1 MTKNTTT
8 SKTTFTAAPD
18 ALDLSRRHFVVGAS
32 AIGAGL
38 AIGFDLSVMSAANAA
53 EGSGTSSMTPLTT
66 PEIGVWVVV
75 QPNDDVTVRIV
86 RSEMGQGTITGLAQM
101 VAEELQCDWKKV
113 SYDYPSPGESLKRKQ
128 AWGSYS
134 TGGSR
139 GIRTSEQYV
148 RKGGAAARMMLI
160 QAAANQWGVPASEC
174 VAKDSVIT
182 HTPSGRK
189 TTFGKVSIAAS
200 QLAVPKEIALKDPK
214 EWTLIG
220 KSVNRIDGT
229 SDKVT
234 GKQIYAIDLK
244 LPGMLVATIH
254 ESPVFGG
261 KVKSYDATKASSMK
275 GVKKVV
281 QVGDSAVAVIA
292 DTFWQAKMGLDAV
305 NVTWDNGANGD
316 VNSASIKKAMVEGL
330 TANDAFVGNSNG
342 DAKEALAKASKTI
355 EATYFY
361 PFLNHATLEPQTAT
375 AKWTTDGC
383 EAWVPTQDG
392 EASLAAVIAASG
404 LPAEKCNVYKVNLG
418 GGFGRRGAF
427 QDYTTQA
434 VNIAKQMPGTPIKL
448 IWTREEDMTQGRY
461 HPVGMCKMTA
471 SIDDKKNITG
481 LNMRL
486 SGQSIL
492 AAVRPAVL
500 AANKG
505 KDPVAFQG
513 LDEKGEHGI
522 TYSFPN
528 LMIDHA
534 MRNTHVPPGFW
545 RGVNV
550 NQNAIFLETFMDEM
564 AEATG
569 MDAVEFRRKHM
580 ENFPRAVA
588 VLNAVA
594 DGIGW
599 TKPAKP
605 GVFRGLAQMR
615 SFGSYVAAAC
625 ELSVT
630 NGNEVKIHRIVAATD
645 PGYVVNPAQVE
656 RQVSGSFVYGLS
668 ALFEE
673 EITIDKGAVV
683 QKNFDTFNSIRLYQ
697 MPKVETIIIQ
707 GGGKEW
713 GGVGEPT
720 IAVAA
725 PAVLNAIY
733 RATGKRLRDV
743 PLKNSGMK
751 LV

>member
-1 MTKNTTT
+1 MTTT
-8 SKTTFTAAPD
+8 TNT
-18 ALDLSRRHFVVGAS
+18 SRRHFV
-32 AIGAGL
+32 IGTSTIAAGL
-38 AIGFDLSVMSAANAA
+38 AIGFDLPIISSANAA
-53 EGSGTSSMTPLTT
+53 MGNSISAMDPLTN
-66 PEIGVWVVV
+66 PEIGIWVVV
-75 QPNDDVTVRIV
+75 KPNDDVIVRIV

-113 SYDYPSPGESLKRKQ
+113 NYEYPSPAESLKRKQ

-148 RKGGAAARMMLI
+148 RKGGAAARIMLI
-160 QAAANQWGVPASEC
+160 QAAANQWNVPASEC

-189 TTFGKVSIAAS
+189 TTFGKVSVAAS
-200 QLAVPKEIALKDPK
+200 QLEVPKEVPLKDPK
-214 EWTLIG
+214 EWQLIG
-220 KSVNRIDGT
+220 KSVNRIDGMT
-229 SDKVT
+229 DKVT

-244 LPGMLVATIH
+244 FPGMLIATIK

-261 KVKSYDATKASSMK
+261 KVASYDAAKAQSMK

-292 DTFWQAKMGLDAV
+292 DTFWQAKTALDQV
-305 NVTWDNGANGD
+305 NIVWNNGANEN
-316 VNSASIKKAMVEGL
+316 VSSASIKKMLEEGL
-330 TANDAFVGNSNG
+330 NANDAFVHNTNG
-342 DAKEALAKASKTI
+342 DVKAAISDASKTI

-361 PFLNHATLEPQTAT
+361 PYLNHATLEPQTAT
-375 AKWTTDGC
+375 AKWTPDSC
-383 EAWVPTQDG
+383 EVWVPTQDG

-404 LPAEKCNVYKVNLG
+404 LPAEKCNAYKVNLG

-434 VNIAKQMPGTPIKL
+434 VNIAKQMPGTHIKL

-461 HPVGMCKMTA
+461 HPVMMCKMTA
-471 SIDDKKNITG
+471 AIDDKKNVTG

-492 AAVRPAVL
+492 AAVRPAVV

-505 KDPVAFQG
+505 KDPLAFQG
-513 LDEKGEHGI
+513 LEPTGEHGI

-528 LMIDHA
+528 LTIDHA

-545 RGVNV
+545 RGVNI
-550 NQNAIFLETFMDEM
+550 NQNAVFIETFMDEL

-569 MDAVEFRRKHM
+569 MDSVEFRRKHM
-580 ENFPRAVA
+580 EKFPRAIA

-599 TKPAKP
+599 TKPAAP
-605 GVFRGLAQMR
+605 GVYRGVAQMR

-625 ELSVT
+625 ELSVS
-630 NGNEVKIHRIVAATD
+630 NGTDVKIHRIVAATD
-645 PGYVVNPAQVE
+645 PSYAVNPAQIA

-673 EITIDKGAVV
+673 EITIEKGAVV
-683 QKNFDTFNSIRLYQ
+683 QKNFDTFNSIRLSQ
-697 MPKVETIIIQ
+697 MPKVETIIIE
-707 GGGKEW
+707 GGGKDW

-733 RATGKRLRDV
+733 RATGKRLRTV

>member
-1 MTKNTTT
+1 MNTNT
-8 SKTTFTAAPD
+8 
-18 ALDLSRRHFVVGAS
+18 SRRHFIVGSS
-32 AIGAGL
+32 AIATGL
-38 AIGFDLSVMSAANAA
+38 VIGFDLSFMSSANAA
-53 EGSGTSSMTPLTT
+53 MGTGSTAMTPLAT

-75 QPNDDVTVRIV
+75 KQNDDVVVRIV

-101 VAEELQCDWKKV
+101 VAEELQCNWKKV
-113 SYDYPSPGESLKRKQ
+113 SYEYPSPAENLKRNKV
-128 AWGSYS
+128 WGSYS

-160 QAAANQWGVPASEC
+160 QAAANQWNVPATEC
-174 VAKDSVIT
+174 IASDSNIT

-189 TTFGKVSIAAS
+189 TTFGKVSVAAS
-200 QLAVPKEIALKDPK
+200 QLEVPKDKDITLKDPK
-214 EWTLIG
+214 EWKLIG
-220 KSVNRIDGT
+220 KSVNRIDGVA
-229 SDKVT
+229 DKVT

-244 LPGMLVATIH
+244 FPGMLVATIK

-261 KVKSYDATKASSMK
+261 KLKSYDATKAQSMK

-281 QVGDSAVAVIA
+281 QVGDTAVAVVA
-292 DTFWQAKMGLDAV
+292 DTFWQAKTALDQV
-305 NVTWDNGANGD
+305 NIVWDGGPNAN
-316 VNSASIKKAMVEGL
+316 VSSASIKKMLEDGL
-330 TANDAFVGNSNG
+330 NHPDSFVHNKQGDSNSAIAG
-342 DAKEALAKASKTI
+342 ASKTL

-375 AKWTTDGC
+375 AKWTTDSC

-392 EASLAAVIAASG
+392 EASLAAVISASG
-404 LPAEKCNVYKVNLG
+404 LPADKCNVYKVNLG

-434 VNIAKQMPGTPIKL
+434 VNIAKQIPGTHIKL

-461 HPVGMCKMTA
+461 HPVMMCKLTA
-471 SIDDKKNITG
+471 GIDSKKQITG
-481 LNMRL
+481 VNMRL

-492 AAVRPAVL
+492 AAVRPAVVE
-500 AANKG
+500 ANKG
-505 KDPVAFQG
+505 KDPLAFQG
-513 LDEKGEHGI
+513 LEDSGEHGF

-528 LMIDHA
+528 ITIDHA

-550 NQNAIFLETFMDEM
+550 NQNAVFIETFMDEM
-564 AEATG
+564 AEAVG
-569 MDAVEFRRKHM
+569 VDAVEFRRQHM
-580 ENFPRAVA
+580 GNHPRAIA

-599 TKPAKP
+599 TKPASP
-605 GVFRGLAQMR
+605 GVFRGVAQMR

-625 ELSVT
+625 ELSVS
-630 NGNEVKIHRIVAATD
+630 NGNEVKIHRFVAATD
-645 PGYVVNPAQVE
+645 PGYVVNPAQVA

-697 MPKVETIIIQ
+697 MPKVETIIIE

-733 RATGKRLRDV
+733 RATGKRLRTV
-743 PLKNSGMK
+743 PLKNSGIK

>member
-1 MTKNTTT
+1 MTMNTNT
-8 SKTTFTAAPD
+8 
-18 ALDLSRRHFVVGAS
+18 SRRHFIVGSS
-32 AIGAGL
+32 AIATGL
-38 AIGFDLSVMSAANAA
+38 VIGFDFSLMSSAHAAM
-53 EGSGTSSMTPLTT
+53 GTGTTAMTPLAT

-75 QPNDDVTVRIV
+75 KPNDDVVVRIV

-113 SYDYPSPGESLKRKQ
+113 SYDYPSPGENLKRNKV
-128 AWGSYS
+128 WGSYS

-148 RKGGAAARMMLI
+148 RKGGAAARMMLV

-174 VAKDSVIT
+174 VANDSVIT

-189 TTFGKVSIAAS
+189 TTYGKVSVAAS
-200 QLAVPKEIALKDPK
+200 QLEVPKEIPLKDPK
-214 EWTLIG
+214 EWKLIG
-220 KSVNRIDGT
+220 KSVNRIDGVA
-229 SDKVT
+229 DKVT

-244 LPGMLVATIH
+244 MPGMLVATIK

-261 KVKSYDATKASSMK
+261 KVKSYDAAKAQSMK

-281 QVGDSAVAVIA
+281 QVSDSSIAVVA
-292 DTFWQAKMGLDAV
+292 DTFWQAKTALDQV
-305 NVTWDNGANGD
+305 NIVWDNGNNGN
-316 VNSASIKKAMVEGL
+316 VTSASIKKMLEEGL
-330 TANDAFVGNSNG
+330 TADDAFVHNKKG
-342 DAKEALAKASKTI
+342 DVKSAIADAAKTI

-375 AKWTTDGC
+375 AKWTPDFC

-404 LPAEKCNVYKVNLG
+404 LPADKCNVYKVNLG

-461 HPVGMCKMTA
+461 HPVMMCKLTA
-471 SIDDKKNITG
+471 AIDSKKQVTG
-481 LNMRL
+481 INMRL

-492 AAVRPAVL
+492 AAVRPAVV

-505 KDPVAFQG
+505 KDPVVFQG
-513 LDEKGEHGI
+513 LEDSGEHGF

-528 LMIDHA
+528 ITVDHA

-550 NQNAIFLETFMDEM
+550 NQNAIFIETFMDEM
-564 AEATG
+564 AEATS
-569 MDAVEFRRKHM
+569 MDAVEFRRQHM
-580 ENFPRAVA
+580 KDFPRAVA

-599 TKPAKP
+599 TKPAAP
-605 GVFRGLAQMR
+605 GVFRGVAQMR

-645 PGYVVNPAQVE
+645 PGYVVNPAQVA
-656 RQVSGSFVYGLS
+656 RQVSGSFLYGLS

-707 GGGKEW
+707 GGGKDW

-733 RATGKRLRDV
+733 RATGKRLRTV
-743 PLKNSGMK
+743 PLKNSGIK

>member
-1 MTKNTTT
+1 
-8 SKTTFTAAPD
+8 
-18 ALDLSRRHFVVGAS
+18 
-32 AIGAGL
+32 
-38 AIGFDLSVMSAANAA
+38 MSEANAA
-53 EGSGTSSMTPLTT
+53 IGTGTTAMTPLAS
-66 PEIGVWVVV
+66 PEIGVWVVIK
-75 QPNDDVTVRIV
+75 PNDDVIVRIV

-101 VAEELQCDWKKV
+101 VAEELECDWKKV
-113 SYDYPSPGESLKRKQ
+113 SYDYPSPAENLKRNKV
-128 AWGSYS
+128 WGSYS

-148 RKGGAAARMMLI
+148 RKGGAAARIMLV
-160 QAAANQWGVPASEC
+160 QAAANQWNVPASEC
-174 VAKDSVIT
+174 VANNSVIT

-189 TTFGKVSIAAS
+189 TSFGKVSVAAS
-200 QLAVPKEIALKDPK
+200 QLEVPKEVPLKDPK
-214 EWTLIG
+214 EWKLIG

-244 LPGMLVATIH
+244 LPGMLTATIK
-254 ESPVFGG
+254 ESPVFGS
-261 KVKSYDATKASSMK
+261 KVKSYDAAKAQSMK

-281 QVGDSAVAVIA
+281 QVGDTAVAVVA
-292 DTFWQAKMGLDAV
+292 DTFWQAKTALEQV
-305 NVTWDNGANGD
+305 NIIWESSPNDTVS
-316 VNSASIKKAMVEGL
+316 SASIKKMLEEGL
-330 TANDAFVGNSNG
+330 NASDTFVGNANG
-342 DAKEALAKASKTI
+342 DMNAALSNASKKI

-375 AKWTTDGC
+375 AKWTTDSC

-404 LPAEKCNVYKVNLG
+404 LPADKCNVYKVNLG

-434 VNIAKQMPGTPIKL
+434 VNIAKQMPGTPVKL

-461 HPVGMCKMTA
+461 HPVMMCKMTA
-471 SIDDKKNITG
+471 AIDDKKNITG

-492 AAVRPAVL
+492 SAVRPAVV

-505 KDPVAFQG
+505 KDPVVYQG
-513 LDEKGEHGI
+513 LDQIGEHGI

-528 LMIDHA
+528 LSIDHA

-550 NQNAIFLETFMDEM
+550 NQNAIFIETFMDEM

-569 MDAVEFRRKHM
+569 IDAVEFRRKHM
-580 ENFPRAVA
+580 KEFPRAVA

-599 TKPAKP
+599 NKPAAP
-605 GVFRGLAQMR
+605 GVFRGVAQMR

-625 ELSVT
+625 ELSVK

-645 PGYVVNPAQVE
+645 PGYIVNPAQVA

-673 EITIDKGAVV
+673 EITIEKGAVV
-683 QKNFDTFNSIRLYQ
+683 QKNFDTFGSIRLSQ
-697 MPKVETIIIQ
+697 MPPVETIVIQ

-725 PAVLNAIY
+725 PAVLNAFY
-733 RATGKRLRDV
+733 RATGKRLRTV
-743 PLKNSGMK
+743 PLKNSGIK

>member
-1 MTKNTTT
+1 MTTT
-8 SKTTFTAAPD
+8 INT
-18 ALDLSRRHFVVGAS
+18 SRRHFVVGSS
-32 AIGAGL
+32 AIATGL
-38 AIGFDLSVMSAANAA
+38 AIGFDLTLMSSANAA
-53 EGSGTSSMTPLTT
+53 VGTGTTAMTPLAN

-75 QPNDDVTVRIV
+75 KPNDDVIVRIV

-101 VAEELQCDWKKV
+101 VAEELECDWKKV
-113 SYDYPSPGESLKRKQ
+113 SYDYPSPAENLKRNKV
-128 AWGSYS
+128 WGSYS

-160 QAAANQWGVPASEC
+160 QAAANQWNVPVTEC
-174 VAKDSVIT
+174 VAANSVIT

-189 TTFGKVSIAAS
+189 ITFGKVSVAAS
-200 QLAVPKEIALKDPK
+200 QLPVPTEVPLKDPK
-214 EWTLIG
+214 EWKLIG

-229 SDKVT
+229 ADKVT
-234 GKQIYAIDLK
+234 GRQVYAIDLK
-244 LPGMLVATIH
+244 MPGMLVANIK

-261 KVKSYDATKASSMK
+261 KVKSYDAAKAQSMK

-281 QVGDSAVAVIA
+281 QVGDSAVAVVA
-292 DTFWQAKMGLDAV
+292 ETFWQAKTALDQV
-305 NVTWDNGANGD
+305 NIVWDNGANGN
-316 VNSASIKKAMVEGL
+316 VSSASIKKMLEDGL
-330 TANDAFVGNSNG
+330 NADDAFVHNSNG
-342 DAKEALAKASKTI
+342 DVSTAFSSASKKI

-375 AKWTTDGC
+375 AKWTADSC

-404 LPAEKCNVYKVNLG
+404 LPSEKCNVYKVNLG

-448 IWTREEDMTQGRY
+448 IWTRDEDMTQGRY
-461 HPVGMCKMTA
+461 HPVMMCKMSA
-471 SIDDKKNITG
+471 AIDDKKNVTG

-492 AAVRPAVL
+492 AAVRPAVV

-505 KDPVAFQG
+505 KDPLAFQG
-513 LDEKGEHGI
+513 VEPTGEHGI
-522 TYSFPN
+522 TYSFLN
-528 LMIDHA
+528 LNIDHA

-550 NQNAIFLETFMDEM
+550 NQNAVFIETFMDEL

-580 ENFPRAVA
+580 KEFPRAVA

-599 TKPAKP
+599 TKPAAP
-605 GVFRGLAQMR
+605 GVYRGVAQMR

-625 ELSVT
+625 ELSVK

-645 PGYVVNPAQVE
+645 PGYIVNPAQVS

-673 EITIDKGAVV
+673 EITIEKGAVV
-683 QKNFDTFNSIRLYQ
+683 QKNFDTFGSIRLAQ
-697 MPKVETIIIQ
+697 MPPVETIVIQ
-707 GGGKEW
+707 GGGKDW

-725 PAVLNAIY
+725 PAVLNAFY
-733 RATGKRLRDV
+733 RATGKRLRTV
-743 PLKNSGMK
+743 PLKNSGIK

>member
-1 MTKNTTT
+1 MTTT
-8 SKTTFTAAPD
+8 TNTA
-18 ALDLSRRHFVVGAS
+18 RRHFVIGSS
-32 AIGAGL
+32 AIATGL
-38 AIGFDLSVMSAANAA
+38 AIGFDFSFMSEASAAM
-53 EGSGTSSMTPLTT
+53 GTGTTAMTPLAT

-75 QPNDDVTVRIV
+75 KPNDDVVVRIV

-113 SYDYPSPGESLKRKQ
+113 SYDYPSPGENLKRNKV
-128 AWGSYS
+128 WGSYS

-160 QAAANQWGVPASEC
+160 QAAANQWNVPASEC

-182 HTPSGRK
+182 HTPSGKK
-189 TTFGKVSIAAS
+189 TTFGKVSVAAS
-200 QLAVPKEIALKDPK
+200 QLEVPKDAPLKDPK

-220 KSVNRIDGT
+220 KPVNRIDGVA
-229 SDKVT
+229 DKVT
-234 GKQIYAIDLK
+234 GRQVYAIDLK
-244 LPGMLVATIH
+244 MPGMLVATIQ

-261 KVKSYDATKASSMK
+261 KVKSYDAAKAQSMK

-281 QVGDSAVAVIA
+281 QVGDSAVAVVA
-292 DTFWQAKMGLDAV
+292 ETFWQAKTALDQV
-305 NVTWDNGANGD
+305 NIVWDNGANAN
-316 VNSASIKKAMVEGL
+316 VSSASIKKMLEEGL
-330 TANDAFVGNSNG
+330 NADDAFVHNANG
-342 DAKEALAKASKTI
+342 DVKAAMSGASKKL

-375 AKWTTDGC
+375 AKWTADAC

-448 IWTREEDMTQGRY
+448 IWTRAEDMTQGRY
-461 HPVGMCKMTA
+461 HPVMMCKMSA
-471 SIDDKKNITG
+471 AIDDKKNVTAV
-481 LNMRL
+481 NMRL

-492 AAVRPAVL
+492 AAVRPAVVE
-500 AANKG
+500 ANKG
-505 KDPVAFQG
+505 KDPLAFQG
-513 LDEKGEHGI
+513 VEPSGEHGI
-522 TYSFPN
+522 CYSFPN
-528 LMIDHA
+528 LNIDHA

-550 NQNAIFLETFMDEM
+550 NQNAIFIETFMDEM

-580 ENFPRAVA
+580 QEFPRAVA

-605 GVFRGLAQMR
+605 GVYRGIAQMR

-645 PGYVVNPAQVE
+645 PGYAVNPAQIE

-673 EITIDKGAVV
+673 EITIEKGAVV

-733 RATGKRLRDV
+733 RATGKRLRTV
-743 PLKNSGMK
+743 PLKNSGIK

>member
-1 MTKNTTT
+1 MTNAINT
-8 SKTTFTAAPD
+8 
-18 ALDLSRRHFVVGAS
+18 SRRQFVVGSS
-32 AIGAGL
+32 AIATGL
-38 AIGFDLSVMSAANAA
+38 AIGFDLSFMSSANAA
-53 EGSGTSSMTPLTT
+53 MGTGTTSMTPLAT
-66 PEIGVWVVV
+66 PEIGVWVVIK
-75 QPNDDVTVRIV
+75 PNDDVVVRIV

-101 VAEELQCDWKKV
+101 VAEELECDWKKV
-113 SYDYPSPGESLKRKQ
+113 NYEYPSPAESLKRK
-128 AWGSYS
+128 AVWGSYS

-160 QAAANQWGVPASEC
+160 QAAANQWNVPASEC
-174 VAKDSVIT
+174 VAANSVIT

-189 TTFGKVSIAAS
+189 TTFGKVSVAAS
-200 QLAVPKEIALKDPK
+200 QLPVPTDVPLKDPK
-214 EWTLIG
+214 EWKLIG
-220 KSVNRIDGT
+220 KSVNRIDGV

-234 GKQIYAIDLK
+234 GRQVYAIDLK
-244 LPGMLVATIH
+244 IPGMLVANIK

-261 KVKSYDATKASSMK
+261 KVKSYDAAKAQSMK

-281 QVGDSAVAVIA
+281 QVGDSAVAVVA
-292 DTFWQAKMGLDAV
+292 DTFWQAKTALDQV
-305 NVTWDNGANGD
+305 NIVWDNGANGD
-316 VNSASIKKAMVEGL
+316 VSSASIKKMLEDGL
-330 TANDAFVGNSNG
+330 SADDAFVHNTNG
-342 DAKEALAKASKTI
+342 DVKSALSNASKKI

-375 AKWTTDGC
+375 AKWTPDSC

-404 LPAEKCNVYKVNLG
+404 LAAEKCNVYKVNLG

-461 HPVGMCKMTA
+461 HPVMMCKMTA
-471 SIDDKKNITG
+471 AIDDKKNVTG

-492 AAVRPAVL
+492 AAVRPAVV

-505 KDPVAFQG
+505 KDPLTFQG
-513 LDEKGEHGI
+513 LEPSGEHGI

-528 LMIDHA
+528 LTIDHA

-550 NQNAIFLETFMDEM
+550 NQNAIFIETFMDEL

-580 ENFPRAVA
+580 KEFPRAEA

-599 TKPAKP
+599 TKPAAP
-605 GVFRGLAQMR
+605 GVYRGVAQMR

-625 ELSVT
+625 ELSVK

-645 PGYVVNPAQVE
+645 PGYVVNPAQVN

-673 EITIDKGAVV
+673 EITLEKGAVV
-683 QKNFDTFNSIRLYQ
+683 QKNFDTFNSIRLSQ

-707 GGGKEW
+707 GGGKDW

-733 RATGKRLRDV
+733 RATGKRYRTV
-743 PLKNSGMK
+743 PLKNSGIK

>member
-1 MTKNTTT
+1 MTTT
-8 SKTTFTAAPD
+8 INN
-18 ALDLSRRHFVVGAS
+18 SRRHFIVGSS
-32 AIGAGL
+32 AIAAGL
-38 AIGFDLSVMSAANAA
+38 AIGFDLGFVSEANAA
-53 EGSGTSSMTPLTT
+53 MGTGTTSMTPLAT
-66 PEIGVWVVV
+66 PEIGVWVVIK
-75 QPNDDVTVRIV
+75 PNDDVIVRIV

-101 VAEELQCDWKKV
+101 VAEELECDWKKV
-113 SYDYPSPGESLKRKQ
+113 SYEYPSPAESLKRKQ
-128 AWGSYS
+128 VWGSYS

-160 QAAANQWGVPASEC
+160 EAAANQWNVPAAEC
-174 VAKDSVIT
+174 VAANSVIT

-189 TTFGKVSIAAS
+189 TTFGKVSVAAS
-200 QLAVPKEIALKDPK
+200 QLEVPKDIPLKDPK
-214 EWTLIG
+214 DWKLIG
-220 KSVNRIDGT
+220 KPVNRIDGVA
-229 SDKVT
+229 DKVT
-234 GKQIYAIDLK
+234 GRQIYAIDLK
-244 LPGMLVATIH
+244 MPGMLIATIK

-261 KVKSYDATKASSMK
+261 KVKSYDAAKAQNMK
-275 GVKKVV
+275 GVKQVV
-281 QVGDSAVAVIA
+281 QVGDSAVAVVA
-292 DTFWQAKMGLDAV
+292 DTFWQAKTALDQV
-305 NVTWDNGANGD
+305 NIVWDSGANAN
-316 VNSASIKKAMVEGL
+316 VSSASIKKMLEDGL
-330 TANDAFVGNSNG
+330 TANDAFVHNTNG
-342 DAKEALAKASKTI
+342 DVQSALSSASKKV

-375 AKWTTDGC
+375 AKWTPDSC

-404 LPAEKCNVYKVNLG
+404 LPSEKCNVYKVNLG

-434 VNIAKQMPGTPIKL
+434 VNIAKQFPGTPIKL

-461 HPVGMCKMTA
+461 HPVMMCKMTA
-471 SIDDKKNITG
+471 AIDDKNNVTG

-492 AAVRPAVL
+492 AAVRPAVV

-505 KDPVAFQG
+505 KDPLAFQG
-513 LDEKGEHGI
+513 VEPSGEHGI
-522 TYSFPN
+522 TYTFPN
-528 LMIDHA
+528 LTIDHA

-550 NQNAIFLETFMDEM
+550 NQNAVFMETFMDEL
-564 AEATG
+564 AEVTG
-569 MDAVEFRRKHM
+569 VDAVEFRRKHM
-580 ENFPRAVA
+580 QQFPRALA

-599 TKPAKP
+599 TKPAAP
-605 GVFRGLAQMR
+605 GIFRGVAQMR

-625 ELSVT
+625 ELSVK

-645 PGYVVNPAQVE
+645 PGYVVNPAQVS
-656 RQVSGSFVYGLS
+656 RQVSGSFLYGLS

-683 QKNFDTFNSIRLYQ
+683 QKNFDTFNSIRLAQ

-733 RATGKRLRDV
+733 RATGTRYRTV
-743 PLKNSGMK
+743 PLKNSGIK

>member
-1 MTKNTTT
+1 MTTT
-8 SKTTFTAAPD
+8 TNT
-18 ALDLSRRHFVVGAS
+18 SRRHFVIGSGAI
-32 AIGAGL
+32 ATGL
-38 AIGFDLSVMSAANAA
+38 AIGFDFSFMSSANAA
-53 EGSGTSSMTPLTT
+53 MGTGTTAMTPLAT
-66 PEIGVWVVV
+66 PEIGIWVVV
-75 QPNDDVTVRIV
+75 KPNDDVVVRIV

-113 SYDYPSPGESLKRKQ
+113 SYEYPSPGENVKRKL

-148 RKGGAAARMMLI
+148 RKGGAAARIMLI
-160 QAAANQWGVPASEC
+160 QAAANQWNVPAAEC

-182 HTPSGRK
+182 HTPTGKK
-189 TTFGKVSIAAS
+189 TTFGKVSVAAS
-200 QLAVPKEIALKDPK
+200 QLEVPKDVPLKDPK

-220 KSVNRIDGT
+220 KPVNRIDGVA
-229 SDKVT
+229 DKVT
-234 GKQIYAIDLK
+234 GRQVYAIDLK
-244 LPGMLVATIH
+244 MPGMLVATIQQ
-254 ESPVFGG
+254 SPVFGG
-261 KVKSYDATKASSMK
+261 KVKSYDAAKAQSMK

-281 QVGDSAVAVIA
+281 QVGDSAVAVVA
-292 DTFWQAKMGLDAV
+292 ETFWQAKMALDQVNITWDSGSNV
-305 NVTWDNGANGD
+305 NVSSASIKKMLEEGLNANDAFVHNANGD
-316 VNSASIKKAMVEGL
+316 VNAAMSG
-330 TANDAFVGNSNG
+330 
-342 DAKEALAKASKTI
+342 ASKKL

-375 AKWTTDGC
+375 AKWTTDSC

-434 VNIAKQMPGTPIKL
+434 VDIAKQMPGTPIKL
-448 IWTREEDMTQGRY
+448 IWSRAEDMTQGRY
-461 HPVGMCKMTA
+461 HPVMMCKMSA
-471 SIDDKKNITG
+471 AIDDKKNVTAV
-481 LNMRL
+481 NMRL

-492 AAVRPAVL
+492 AAVRPAVVE
-500 AANKG
+500 ANKG
-505 KDPVAFQG
+505 KDPLTFQG
-513 LDEKGEHGI
+513 LEPSGEHGI

-528 LMIDHA
+528 LNIDHA

-550 NQNAIFLETFMDEM
+550 NQNAIFIETFVDEM

-569 MDAVEFRRKHM
+569 MDAVEFRRQHM
-580 ENFPRAVA
+580 QNFPRAMA

-599 TKPAKP
+599 TTPAKP
-605 GVFRGLAQMR
+605 GVYRGIAQMR

-645 PGYVVNPAQVE
+645 PGYAVNPAQIA

-673 EITIDKGAVV
+673 EITIEKGAVI
-683 QKNFDTFNSIRLYQ
+683 QKNFDSFNSIRLYQ

-733 RATGKRLRDV
+733 RATGKRLRTV
-743 PLKNSGMK
+743 PLKNSGIK

>member
-1 MTKNTTT
+1 MN
-8 SKTTFTAAPD
+8 ARD
-18 ALDLSRRHFVVGAS
+18 QALNPARRDFIIGS
-32 AIGAGL
+32 SLLGAGL
-38 AIGFDLSVMSAANAA
+38 AIGFSFPSIAKAAVPAAKNVTNTAAN
-53 EGSGTSSMTPLTT
+53 
-66 PEIGVWVVV
+66 EIGAWVVIK
-75 QPNDDVTVRIV
+75 PDDTVIVRVV
-86 RSEMGQGTITGLAQM
+86 RSEMGQGTITGLAQLI
-101 VAEELQCDWKKV
+101 AEELECDW
-113 SYDYPSPGESLKRKQ
+113 SRITYEYPTPGESLKRKRI
-128 AWGSYS
+128 WGDFS

-139 GIRTSEQYV
+139 GIRTSHEYV

-160 QAAANQWGVPASEC
+160 QAAANQWNVPTSEC
-174 VAKDSVIT
+174 VAANSVIT

-189 TTFGKVSIAAS
+189 TTFGKVSVAAS
-200 QLAVPKEIALKDPK
+200 QLPVPTEVPLKDPK
-214 EWTLIG
+214 EWKLIG
-220 KSVNRIDGT
+220 KSVNRIDGM

-234 GKQIYAIDLK
+234 GRQIYAIDLK
-244 LPGMLVATIH
+244 LPGMLVANIK

-261 KVKSYDATKASSMK
+261 KVKSYDAAKAQSMK
-275 GVKKVV
+275 GVRKVV
-281 QVGDSAVAVIA
+281 QVGDSAVAVVA
-292 DTFWQAKMGLDAV
+292 DTFWQAKTALDQV
-305 NVTWDNGANGD
+305 NIVWDNGANGD
-316 VNSASIKKAMVEGL
+316 VSSASIKKMLEEGL
-330 TANDAFVGNSNG
+330 NADDAFVHNTNG
-342 DAKEALAKASKTI
+342 DVKSALSNASKKI

-375 AKWTTDGC
+375 AKWTPDSC

-434 VNIAKQMPGTPIKL
+434 VNIAKQMPGVPVKL

-461 HPVGMCKMTA
+461 HPVMMCKMTA
-471 SIDDKKNITG
+471 AIDDKKNVTG

-492 AAVRPAVL
+492 ATVRPAVV

-505 KDPVAFQG
+505 KDPLAFQG
-513 LDEKGEHGI
+513 VEPTGEHGI

-528 LMIDHA
+528 LTIDHA

-550 NQNAIFLETFMDEM
+550 NQNAIFIETFMDEL

-580 ENFPRAVA
+580 KDFPRAVA

-599 TKPAKP
+599 TKPAAP
-605 GVFRGLAQMR
+605 GVYRGLAQMR

-625 ELSVT
+625 ELSVK

-645 PGYVVNPAQVE
+645 PGYVVNPAQVN

-673 EITIDKGAVV
+673 EITIEKGAVV
-683 QKNFDTFNSIRLYQ
+683 QKNFDTFNSIRLSQ

-707 GGGKEW
+707 GGGKDW

-733 RATGKRLRDV
+733 RATGKRYRTV
-743 PLKNSGMK
+743 PLKNSGIK

>member
-1 MTKNTTT
+1 MTTT
-8 SKTTFTAAPD
+8 TTTNT
-18 ALDLSRRHFVVGAS
+18 SRRHFV
-32 AIGAGL
+32 IGTSTIAAGL
-38 AIGFDLSVMSAANAA
+38 AIGFDLPIISSANAA
-53 EGSGTSSMTPLTT
+53 MGNGVSAMDPLTN
-66 PEIGVWVVV
+66 PEIGIWVVV
-75 QPNDDVTVRIV
+75 KPNDDVIVRIV

-113 SYDYPSPGESLKRKQ
+113 NYEYPSPAESLKRKQ

-148 RKGGAAARMMLI
+148 RKGGAAARIMLI
-160 QAAANQWGVPASEC
+160 QAAANQWNVPASEC

-189 TTFGKVSIAAS
+189 TTFGKVSVAAS
-200 QLAVPKEIALKDPK
+200 QLEVPKEVPLKDPK
-214 EWTLIG
+214 EWQLIG
-220 KSVNRIDGT
+220 KSVNRIDGMT
-229 SDKVT
+229 DKVT

-244 LPGMLVATIH
+244 FPGMLIATIK

-261 KVKSYDATKASSMK
+261 KVASYDAAKAQSMK

-281 QVGDSAVAVIA
+281 QVGDTAIAVIA
-292 DTFWQAKMGLDAV
+292 DTFWQAKTALDQV
-305 NVTWDNGANGD
+305 NIVWNNGANEN
-316 VNSASIKKAMVEGL
+316 VSSASIKKMLEEGL
-330 TANDAFVGNSNG
+330 NADDAFVHNTNG
-342 DAKEALAKASKTI
+342 DVKAAISGSSKTI

-361 PFLNHATLEPQTAT
+361 PYLNHATLEPQTAT
-375 AKWTTDGC
+375 AKWTSDSC
-383 EAWVPTQDG
+383 EVWVPTQDG

-404 LPAEKCNVYKVNLG
+404 LPAEKCNAYKVNLG

-434 VNIAKQMPGTPIKL
+434 VNIAKQMPGTHIKL

-461 HPVGMCKMTA
+461 HPVMMCKMTA
-471 SIDDKKNITG
+471 AIDDKKNVTG

-492 AAVRPAVL
+492 AAVRPAVV

-505 KDPVAFQG
+505 KDPLAFQG
-513 LDEKGEHGI
+513 LEPTGEHGI

-528 LMIDHA
+528 LTIDHA

-545 RGVNV
+545 RGVNI
-550 NQNAIFLETFMDEM
+550 NQNAVFIETFMDEL

-569 MDAVEFRRKHM
+569 MDSVEFRRKHM
-580 ENFPRAVA
+580 EKFPRAIA

-599 TKPAKP
+599 TKPAAP
-605 GVFRGLAQMR
+605 GVYRGVAQMR

-625 ELSVT
+625 ELSVS
-630 NGNEVKIHRIVAATD
+630 NGTDVKIHRIVAATD
-645 PGYVVNPAQVE
+645 PSYAVNPAQIA

-673 EITIDKGAVV
+673 EITIEKGAVV
-683 QKNFDTFNSIRLYQ
+683 QKNFDTFNSIRLSQ
-697 MPKVETIIIQ
+697 MPKVETIIIE
-707 GGGKEW
+707 GGGKDW

-733 RATGKRLRDV
+733 RATGKRLRTV

>member
-1 MTKNTTT
+1 MTTKTNPTNT
-8 SKTTFTAAPD
+8 
-18 ALDLSRRHFVVGAS
+18 SRRHFVIGSS
-32 AIGAGL
+32 AIATGL
-38 AIGFDLSVMSAANAA
+38 AIGFDLSLVSTAQAAM
-53 EGSGTSSMTPLTT
+53 GTGTTSMTPLDT

-75 QPNDDVTVRIV
+75 KPNDDVVVRVV

-113 SYDYPSPGESLKRKQ
+113 SYDYPSPAENLKRNKV
-128 AWGSYS
+128 WGSYS

-148 RKGGAAARMMLI
+148 RKGGAAARMMLV
-160 QAAANQWGVPASEC
+160 QAAANQWNVPVAEC

-182 HTPSGRK
+182 HTPSGK
-189 TTFGKVSIAAS
+189 QTTFGKVSVAAS
-200 QLAVPKEIALKDPK
+200 KLEVPKDVPLKDPMQWK
-214 EWTLIG
+214 LIG

-229 SDKVT
+229 ADKVT
-234 GKQIYAIDLK
+234 GKQVYAIDLK
-244 LPGMLVATIH
+244 LPGMLVANIKQ
-254 ESPVFGG
+254 SPVFGG
-261 KVKSYDATKASSMK
+261 KVKSYDAAKAQSMK

-292 DTFWQAKMGLDAV
+292 DTFWQAKTALDQV
-305 NVTWDNGANGD
+305 NIVWDNGNNANLS
-316 VNSASIKKAMVEGL
+316 SADIKKMLEEGL
-330 TANDAFVGNSNG
+330 SAQDTFIGNSNG
-342 DAKEALAKASKTI
+342 DVKAALASASKKI

-361 PFLNHATLEPQTAT
+361 PYLNHATLEPQTAT
-375 AKWTTDGC
+375 AKWTPDSC

-434 VNIAKQMPGTPIKL
+434 VNIAKQMPGTPVKM

-461 HPVGMCKMTA
+461 HPVMMCKMTA
-471 SIDDKKNITG
+471 AIDDKKNITG
-481 LNMRL
+481 LDMRL

-492 AAVRPAVL
+492 AKVRPAVVE
-500 AANKG
+500 ANKG
-505 KDPVAFQG
+505 KDPVVFQG
-513 LDEKGEHGI
+513 LDVAGEHGI

-528 LMIDHA
+528 LTIDHA
-534 MRNTHVPPGFW
+534 MRNPNVPPGFW

-550 NQNAIFLETFMDEM
+550 NQNAIFIETFMDEM

-580 ENFPRAVA
+580 EKYPRAVA

-599 TKPAKP
+599 NKPAAP
-605 GVFRGLAQMR
+605 GVYRGVAQMR

-625 ELSVT
+625 ELSVK

-645 PGYVVNPAQVE
+645 PGYVVNPAQVA

-673 EITIDKGAVV
+673 EITIEKGAVV
-683 QKNFDTFNSIRLYQ
+683 QKNFDTFGSIRLSQ
-697 MPKVETIIIQ
+697 MPKVETIIIE
-707 GGGKEW
+707 GGGKDW

-725 PAVLNAIY
+725 PAVLNAFY
-733 RATGKRLRDV
+733 RATGKRLRTV
-743 PLKNSGMK
+743 PLKNSGIK

>member
-1 MTKNTTT
+1 MTTT
-8 SKTTFTAAPD
+8 TTTNT
-18 ALDLSRRHFVVGAS
+18 SRRHFV
-32 AIGAGL
+32 IGTSTIAAGL
-38 AIGFDLSVMSAANAA
+38 AIGFDLPIISSANAA
-53 EGSGTSSMTPLTT
+53 MGNGVSAMDPLTN
-66 PEIGVWVVV
+66 PEIGIWVVV
-75 QPNDDVTVRIV
+75 KPNDDVIVRIV

-113 SYDYPSPGESLKRKQ
+113 NYEYPSPAESLKRKQ

-148 RKGGAAARMMLI
+148 RKGGAAARIMLI
-160 QAAANQWGVPASEC
+160 QAAANQWNVPASEC

-189 TTFGKVSIAAS
+189 TTFGKVSVAAS
-200 QLAVPKEIALKDPK
+200 QLEVPKEVPLKDPK
-214 EWTLIG
+214 EWQLIG
-220 KSVNRIDGT
+220 KSVNRIDGMT
-229 SDKVT
+229 DKVT

-244 LPGMLVATIH
+244 FPGMLIATIK

-261 KVKSYDATKASSMK
+261 KVVSYDAAKAQSMK

-281 QVGDSAVAVIA
+281 QVGDTAVAVIA
-292 DTFWQAKMGLDAV
+292 DTFWQAKTALDQV
-305 NVTWDNGANGD
+305 NIVWNNGANEN
-316 VNSASIKKAMVEGL
+316 VSSASIKKMLEEGL
-330 TANDAFVGNSNG
+330 NANDAFVHNTNG
-342 DAKEALAKASKTI
+342 DVKAAISDASKTI

-361 PFLNHATLEPQTAT
+361 PYLNHATLEPQTAT
-375 AKWTTDGC
+375 AKWTPDSC
-383 EAWVPTQDG
+383 EVWVPTQDG

-404 LPAEKCNVYKVNLG
+404 LPAEKCNAYKVNLG

-434 VNIAKQMPGTPIKL
+434 VNIAKQMPGTHIKL

-461 HPVGMCKMTA
+461 HPVMMCKMTA
-471 SIDDKKNITG
+471 AIDDKKNVTG

-492 AAVRPAVL
+492 AAVRPAVV

-505 KDPVAFQG
+505 KDPLAFQG
-513 LDEKGEHGI
+513 LEPTGEHGI

-528 LMIDHA
+528 LTIDHA

-545 RGVNV
+545 RGVNI
-550 NQNAIFLETFMDEM
+550 NQNAVFIETFMDEL

-569 MDAVEFRRKHM
+569 MDSVEFRRKHM
-580 ENFPRAVA
+580 EKFPRAIA

-599 TKPAKP
+599 TKPAAP
-605 GVFRGLAQMR
+605 GVYRGVAQMR

-625 ELSVT
+625 ELSVS
-630 NGNEVKIHRIVAATD
+630 NGTDVKIHRIVAATD
-645 PGYVVNPAQVE
+645 PSYAVNPAQIA

-673 EITIDKGAVV
+673 EITIEKGAVV
-683 QKNFDTFNSIRLYQ
+683 QKNFDTFNSIRLSQ
-697 MPKVETIIIQ
+697 MPKVETIIIE
-707 GGGKEW
+707 GGGKDW

-733 RATGKRLRDV
+733 RATGKRLRTV